1 MDLKKYRDII
11 QEVQTTRETLVLE
24 KLPYGLSDLEPVMSK
39 ETLELHYKE
48 LANAYVNRYN
58 NKEGDDNFNYGGATL
73 HNLFFPMLRS
83 PKAGNKPDGTSEQL
97 INKEYGNFEKF
108 KDEFIKTA
116 MGIQGSGW
124 IYMDV
129 NGNIKTIANQGFKKG
144 MRIALLVDMWEHSY
158 VLDYG
163 HKKAKYL
170 ENIWKI
176 INWTTVNDRLQGE

>member
-1 MDLKKYRDII
+1 MKEELEVWKDIPEYEGIYQVSNLGRVKSLPREWVSGIGAIVKHKGKILK
-11 QEVQTTRETLVLE
+11 
-24 KLPYGLSDLEPVMSK
+24 G
-39 ETLELHYKE
+39 
-48 LANAYVNRYN
+48 
-58 NKEGDDNFNYGGATL
+58 
-73 HNLFFPMLRS
+73 
-83 PKAGNKPDGTSEQL
+83 GTSNGYRIVKL
-97 INKEYGNFEKF
+97 Y
-108 KDEFIKTA
+108 
-116 MGIQGSGW
+116 
-124 IYMDV
+124 V